1 MECVRKKYKQKEIS
15 PEITEVIMQSWK
27 SGTGN
32 KYNTYQKQWI
42 QFSSE
47 RNQDP
52 LHPHLNQVLNFLHF
66 YQIRNVGYSVL
77 NTICSMPSSFVEIDG
92 IEVGKHPVICQYMKD
107 AYHMNPSLPEHNV
120 TWDAEAVVK
129 YLTNSSSEKL

>member
-1 MECVRKKYKQKEIS
+1 MYRQKGVS
-15 PEITEVIMQSWK
+15 PEILEVIMQSWK

-52 LHPHLNQVLNFLHF
+52 LHPHLNHVLNFLHS

-77 NTICSMPSSFVEIDG
+77 NIICSMLHLLLKLMVSNRNQETSSYLLIQEG
-92 IEVGKHPVICQYMKD
+92 CLQYESIFAKTQFCMGCGG
-107 AYHMNPSLPEHNV
+107 
-120 TWDAEAVVK
+120 
-129 YLTNSSSEKL
+129 SS